1 MEQTIQ
7 PGLSLLE
14 MMIGPMGGLITVFVV
29 LYGTWILLKR
39 YIIPLVE
46 NAVGKHL
53 EQVEK
58 LIISHD
64 ADRKVFE
71 KGMKSMSGRLDRI
84 QEDIVSIKGCIKGA
98 KNES

>member
-1 MEQTIQ
+1 MDQLQ
-7 PGLSLLE
+7 PSMSLLE

-46 NAVGKHL
+46 NAVNRHL

-58 LIISHD
+58 LIVSHD
-64 ADRKVFE
+64 EDRKTFE
-71 KGMKSMSGRLDRI
+71 KGMLSLSTKLDRI
-84 QEDIVSIKGCIKGA
+84 HEDIAGIKGYIEGA
-98 KNES
+98 RDERA